1 MNENKNNLKR
11 HIELSTKFMQMG
23 QALISEGKESNDYNI
38 IQAGNFFVLISGIV
52 LDEEDIFTFSQL
64 CSMFSAKKY
73 LDEMNSK
80 KPLSEENLLKD
91 KAYQDLLSLMDDSGA
106 KPIPPKKK
114 KLTPKKIAAKKPSL
128 KNTKKKKD
136 DDSSK

>member
-1 MNENKNNLKR
+1 
-11 HIELSTKFMQMG
+11 
-23 QALISEGKESNDYNI
+23 
-38 IQAGNFFVLISGIV
+38 
-52 LDEEDIFTFSQL
+52 
-64 CSMFSAKKY
+64 

-91 KAYQDLLSLMDDSGA
+91 KAYQDLLSLMDDSGTQ
-106 KPIPPKKK
+106 PIPPKKK